1 MSQARTAPAAA
12 AAAAAPAVPSR
23 GNSQLNKRASSVVK
37 PAEPVVEEEEEEE
50 SEYSEGEGEDV
61 PAGSAAAAPA
71 AVSAT
76 PRRHSSAASAASSNS
91 TASLP
96 DAAAPAAASNFG
108 VSIGEFSGEPWAGGL
123 KKMPRQSS
131 LPSTPKGRGVST
143 LHRELNDVDIPPAI
157 FMSPFPLDTA
167 KGHRKSLAST
177 QGWEGQSAKE
187 TEEAAAAT
195 QGYDKSE
202 SDDDDE
208 DSKPAKKLRPTSSQE
223 AADRAKKSSS
233 SASSAPSK
241 KDTPTIS
248 RARSRLNNDVAS
260 IIHPAT
266 IKETRG
272 SSIAEEFADRAGRRP
287 AGPVVVSTVSDGG
300 LIRNVDSTFPWLTA
314 ALLLLVLAQFVL
326 MGSVGKPSEDLLDV
340 NRIVTRFQNFLN
352 GCLSNH
358 VQPYVGQWTT
368 IPSLDLHWF
377 DRTFES
383 SYAQFWLVPLLYLL
397 AGAVVRKAFEVSA
410 RDAVFITGVD
420 ALESTERKQAQYAHH
435 VFVACNAFAGA
446 LSFWAFYMSS
456 EKFGAGGSAHAAA
469 AATAR
474 APAAAGAPAAAA
486 TAASTVPTF
495 SHDWYAAHLIIS
507 SLSWGLS
514 ELVNFSDV
522 FSGVHTTLYVLLT
535 LVTEAAF
542 WSIFPLPALATFP
555 DPARKVVELLR
566 EYLRPFNLSSLVV
579 LLPLLTFQAAEA
591 IKALAGL
598 AYEPV
603 GRLLLWLVPLSY
615 ALSVFWTHQRIEQ
628 LAYGTHGLLLLC
640 TLAFL
645 STWEICNNKCQL
657 IVRKSK
663 Q

>member
-1 MSQARTAPAAA
+1 MSQAKTAPAA

-23 GNSQLNKRASSVVK
+23 GNSQLNKRASSIVK
-37 PAEPVVEEEEEEE
+37 PAEPVVEEEGEEEE
-50 SEYSEGEGEDV
+50 SEYSEGEDV
-61 PAGSAAAAPA
+61 PAGAAAAAPAAPA

-76 PRRHSSAASAASSNS
+76 PRRNSSAASGASSNS

-96 DAAAPAAASNFG
+96 DASSAPSHFG
-108 VSIGEFSGEPWAGGL
+108 VSLGEFSGEPWAGGL

-131 LPSTPKGRGVST
+131 LPSTPVGRGVST

-177 QGWEGQSAKE
+177 QGWEGQSAQD
-187 TEEAAAAT
+187 TEAAATAAVS
-195 QGYDKSE
+195 YDKSE
-202 SDDDDE
+202 SDDDEE
-208 DSKPAKKLRPTSSQE
+208 DAKPAKKLRPTSSQE
-223 AADRAKKSSS
+223 QAERAKKG
-233 SASSAPSK
+233 ASNAAAPSK
-241 KDTPTIS
+241 KDTPTIN
-248 RARSRLNNDVAS
+248 RARSRLNTDSSS
-260 IIHPAT
+260 IMQQPAT

-272 SSIAEEFADRAGRRP
+272 SSIAEEFAERAARRP
-287 AGPVVVSTVSDGG
+287 AMVAVPKTSDGG

-326 MGSVGKPSEDLLDV
+326 LCSVGKSSEDVLGLNV
-340 NRIVTRFQNFLN
+340 HVTRAQTFINNSLATY
-352 GCLSNH
+352 
-358 VQPYVGQWTT
+358 VQPLVAAFQL
-368 IPSLDLHWF
+368 PVLDLHWF
-377 DRTFES
+377 DRIFES
-383 SYAQFWLVPLLYLL
+383 TYAQFWLVPLLYIL
-397 AGAVVRKAFEVSA
+397 AGAVVRKAFEVTA
-410 RDAVFITGVD
+410 RDALSITGSD

-446 LSFWAFYMSS
+446 LSFWAFFMAS
-456 EKFGAGGSAHAAA
+456 EKFGAGGSAHVAA
-469 AATAR
+469 AATPR

-486 TAASTVPTF
+486 AASTVPTF
-495 SHDWYAAHLIIS
+495 SPDWYAAQLIIS
-507 SLSWGLS
+507 SLSWSLS

-542 WSIFPLPALATFP
+542 WSIMPLGALAAFP
-555 DPARKVVELLR
+555 EPARKVVDLLR
-566 EYLRPFNLSSLVV
+566 GYLPKQLNSLVL
-579 LLPLLTFQAAEA
+579 LLPLLCFQAAES

-598 AYEPV
+598 AYGPI
-603 GRLLLWLVPLSY
+603 GRVLLWLVPLSY
-615 ALSVFWTHQRIEQ
+615 AFGVFQTHAHTEQ
-628 LAYGTHGLLLLC
+628 LTFGLQGLLLLA

-645 STWEICNNKCQL
+645 STWEICSNKCQI